1 MGAVDRERPRPR
13 APRRETRRFE
23 GQGSVCPVKIR
34 RSVPSAREAFGPL
47 ANNTEPKTPWGIHA
61 MKVAERTRNARG
73 MGNRSIVRVAEVGR
87 THRAPCP
94 SSGRKTR

>member
-23 GQGSVCPVKIR
+23 GQGSVCPVVIR
-34 RSVPSAREAFGPL
+34 RSVPSAVKHSVPWPSR
-47 ANNTEPKTPWGIHA
+47 TEPKTPWGVHA

-73 MGNRSIVRVAEVGR
+73 TGIRSIIQVAEVGR

-94 SSGRKTR
+94 SQGRKTP